1 MILWIR
7 IGERSSFQGV
17 GKFKVSEQGPQ
28 VGQSEL
34 FWVQRHSGES
44 AED

>member
-28 VGQSEL
+28 VGQSEPVL
-34 FWVQRHSGES
+34 GSETFRRIS
-44 AED
+44 